1 MEYGERILFGE
12 RLRGKRNALG
22 FTQEYVSE
30 QIGITLRFYQMIER
44 GEPDLI
50 PQRRLSSLWQ
60 SALCSRKPY
69 CGDAAKAFART
80 AGRRC
85 KNFNAVCQG
94 L

>member
-44 GEPDLI
+44 E
-50 PQRRLSSLWQ
+50 
-60 SALCSRKPY
+60 K
-69 CGDAAKAFART
+69 KAFRWT
-80 AGRRC
+80 PSSG
-85 KNFNAVCQG
+85 
-94 L
+94 